1 MKTRVIYRTNSLA
14 LLVIIIG
21 LLGVINYFSYHL
33 FRRLDLTE
41 GRVYT
46 ISSST
51 KEILAGLKDPL
62 IITAYFSKN
71 LPAPLNHSAREVLNI
86 LEEYRIYGKG
96 LVTLKRIDPSGDP
109 ELEQELRGR
118 GIYDVPFQ
126 VRGAD
131 EFGIRKG
138 YISMEVQYLDER
150 KVFPNAISIHDL
162 EYTLTTTVLKLSSG
176 KSGGSGGVA
185 KIGFL
190 TGHNEKGPYQ
200 ELSQLREAIEKQYE
214 ITTVETKSG
223 KAVPQDVDALLVAG
237 PDRLAERDKY
247 ELDQYL
253 MRGGKL
259 IFLIDGV
266 NVSGQM
272 MFAFPSSDGLDDM
285 LKHYG
290 IKRNHDLVMDVLCER
305 VAMKQGGWQ
314 IIQEYPLW
322 VKVNIPSLKALGTA
336 ADHPVIN
343 QLDSVSL
350 PWCSSL
356 KYEGSTGDVN
366 PVELLRTTNKSW
378 VQTSQF
384 RLRPD
389 EIPPPL
395 PIQDMGEDTRDLAI
409 LLSGTFKSFYAEKN
423 IPPIS
428 AEDEEDEELEEETAR
443 PGRLDES
450 AETSLLVVGNCR
462 FVTNDYLNLG
472 NSNDTFIL
480 NALDWMILGGKL
492 IGIRSRQSMDRPF
505 SRETS
510 DARILATGIIGP
522 FAVPL
527 LIIVFG
533 ISRFVLKRRKKKLYA
548 EALEIQGE

>member
-1 MKTRVIYRTNSLA
+1 MKTRTVYRTNSLA
-14 LLVIIIG
+14 LLIILLG
-21 LLGVINYFSYHL
+21 LMGVINYFSYKL
-33 FRRLDLTE
+33 FSRLDLTE
-41 GRVYT
+41 NKVYT

-62 IITAYFSKN
+62 IITAYFSRN

-109 ELEQELRGR
+109 ELEQELRER

-126 VRGAD
+126 IRGAD

-150 KVFPNAISIHDL
+150 KVFLNAINIHDL

-176 KSGGSGGVA
+176 KSEGSGGVA

-190 TGHNEKGPYQ
+190 AGHNEKEPYQ
-200 ELSQLREAIEKQYE
+200 DLSQLREAIEKQYE
-214 ITTVETKSG
+214 ITTVETSSG
-223 KAVPQDVDALLVAG
+223 KAVPLDVAALLVVG

-259 IFLIDGV
+259 MFLIDGV
-266 NVSGQM
+266 NVSEQM

-290 IKRNHDLVMDVLCER
+290 IKRNHDLVMDVSCER

-322 VKVNIPSLKALGTA
+322 VKVNIPSLKMLGTA
-336 ADHPVIN
+336 VDHPIVN

-356 KYEGSTGDVN
+356 KYAGSTGDVK
-366 PVELLRTTNKSW
+366 VAELLRTTNKSW
-378 VQTSQF
+378 IQTGQF

-409 LLSGTFKSFYAEKN
+409 LLSGTFTSFYEGKDV
-423 IPPIS
+423 PPIK
-428 AEDEEDEELEEETAR
+428 AEDKDEEETGM
-443 PGRLDES
+443 PPERLDKS
-450 AETSLLVVGNCR
+450 TETSILVVGNSR
-462 FVTNDYLNLG
+462 FVINNYLNLG

-492 IGIRSRQSMDRPF
+492 IGIRSRQSTDRPF
-505 SRETS
+505 PEETS
-510 DARILATGIIGP
+510 YAKILAAGIIGS
-522 FAVPL
+522 FAAPL
-527 LIIVFG
+527 LLVVFG
-533 ISRFVLKRRKKKLYA
+533 ISRFVLKRRRKKLYA
-548 EALEIQGE
+548 QALKIQGE